1 MRKTALWLLPILLTG
16 CMPRL
21 CAYGPGEPPRERPV
35 ALPSSAPLAPSLNA
49 IGNLDSDR
57 LFRFIRRRNPWLEE
71 ALARQ
76 ISAGILTESE
86 RHAIDPRLVAA
97 VISVESSFNPKAV
110 SPTGAKGL
118 GQFLSSTAKDVGI
131 SDPFDVDQG
140 VRGTARYIS
149 WLCRAWDG
157 YPQRLELAIVSY
169 SSGIGTVQR
178 QLKKNQPLNGEQQKY
193 LEAVRKMLQALD
205 KVS

>member
-1 MRKTALWLLPILLTG
+1 MPILLTG

-21 CAYGPGEPPRERPV
+21 CAYAPGEAPRPAV
-35 ALPSSAPLAPSLNA
+35 VLPSSAPLAPTLNA
-49 IGNLDSDR
+49 IGKLDSER

-71 ALARQ
+71 PLARQ
-76 ISAGILTESE
+76 ISEGILAESE
-86 RHAIDPRLVAA
+86 RHAIDPRVVAA

-118 GQFLSSTAKDVGI
+118 GQFLASTAKDVGI

-140 VRGTARYIS
+140 VKGTARYIA
-149 WLCRAWDG
+149 WLFRAWDG
-157 YPQRLELAIVSY
+157 YPQRLELALASY

-178 QLKKNQPLNGEQQKY
+178 QLKQNRPLNGEQQKY
-193 LEAVRKMLQALD
+193 LDAVRKMLEALD
-205 KVS
+205 RVS